1 MIILDTSV
9 LSHAW
14 RRATHG
20 GKISEALDMLVKQED
35 VDLAIPGIVLQE
47 LLAKTRTEEQAA
59 RLDAQ
64 AEGLTL
70 LLASRAL
77 HVEAARIASTC
88 LRNGVHASAIDALIA
103 AHTLAVD
110 GVLFT
115 VDDDFK
121 HIAKHT
127 GLRLYVM

>member
-9 LSHAW
+9 LSRAW
-14 RRATHG
+14 RRASHDPA
-20 GKISEALDMLVKQED
+20 IASLLDELAQREE
-35 VDLAIPGIVLQE
+35 VDLAIPGVVLQE
-47 LLAKTRTEEQAA
+47 LLACTRTDEQAA
-59 RLDAQ
+59 RLDLLTQ
-64 AEGLTL
+64 ALTL
-70 LLASRAL
+70 LLADREL
-77 HVEAARIASTC
+77 HVEAARVATICA
-88 LRNGVHASAIDALIA
+88 RRGIDASAVDSLVA